1 MVCLPIAVIFISK
14 QLQNSNLQNLTNL
27 TNLKRLAS
35 IELGKLGLGKLELG
49 KLELGKLER
58 GDRKAQPAVNE
69 VTPAMHYHSSH
80 QLFTALKDNWCK

>member
-49 KLELGKLER
+49 KLER
-58 GDRKAQPAVNE
+58 GDRKAQPAVNG

>member
-1 MVCLPIAVIFISK
+1 MMVCLPIAVIFISK

-49 KLELGKLER
+49 KLER
-58 GDRKAQPAVNE
+58 GDRKAQPAVNG

>member
-1 MVCLPIAVIFISK
+1 MMVCLPMAVIFISK

-49 KLELGKLER
+49 KLER

>member
-1 MVCLPIAVIFISK
+1 MAVIFISK

-49 KLELGKLER
+49 KLER

>member
-1 MVCLPIAVIFISK
+1 MMVCLPMAVIFISK

-27 TNLKRLAS
+27 TNLTNLKRLAS
-35 IELGKLGLGKLELG
+35 IELGKLGLG

>member
-1 MVCLPIAVIFISK
+1 VIFISK
-14 QLQNSNLQNLTNL
+14 QLQNSNLQNLTNLTNL

-49 KLELGKLER
+49 KLER
-58 GDRKAQPAVNE
+58 GDRKAQPAVNG

>member
-1 MVCLPIAVIFISK
+1 MAVIFISK
-14 QLQNSNLQNLTNL
+14 QLQNSNLQNLTNLTNL

-49 KLELGKLER
+49 KLER
-58 GDRKAQPAVNE
+58 GDRKAQPAVNG

>member
-1 MVCLPIAVIFISK
+1 MVCLPMAVIFISK

-49 KLELGKLER
+49 KLER

>member
-1 MVCLPIAVIFISK
+1 MMVCLPIAVIFISK

-35 IELGKLGLGKLELG
+35 IELGKLGLGKLE
-49 KLELGKLER
+49 R
-58 GDRKAQPAVNE
+58 GDRKAQPAVNG

>member
-1 MVCLPIAVIFISK
+1 MVCLPMAVIFISK

-49 KLELGKLER
+49 KLER
-58 GDRKAQPAVNE
+58 GDRKAQPAVNG

>member
-14 QLQNSNLQNLTNL
+14 QLQNSNLQNLTNLTNL

-49 KLELGKLER
+49 KLER
-58 GDRKAQPAVNE
+58 GDRKAQPAVNG

>member
-1 MVCLPIAVIFISK
+1 MMVCLPMAVIFISK
-14 QLQNSNLQNLTNL
+14 QLQNSNLQNLTNLTNL

-49 KLELGKLER
+49 KLER
-58 GDRKAQPAVNE
+58 GDRKAQPAVNG

>member
-1 MVCLPIAVIFISK
+1 MVCLPMAVIFISK
-14 QLQNSNLQNLTNL
+14 QLQNSNLQNLTNLTNL

-49 KLELGKLER
+49 KLER
-58 GDRKAQPAVNE
+58 GDRKAQPAVNG

-80 QLFTALKDNWCK
+80 QLFTALKDNW

>member
-1 MVCLPIAVIFISK
+1 MVCLPMAVIFISK
-14 QLQNSNLQNLTNL
+14 QLQNSNLQNLTNLTNL

-49 KLELGKLER
+49 KLER
-58 GDRKAQPAVNE
+58 GDRKAQPAVNG

>member
-1 MVCLPIAVIFISK
+1 MMVCLPMAVIFISK
-14 QLQNSNLQNLTNL
+14 QLQNSNLQNLTNLTNL

-35 IELGKLGLGKLELG
+35 IELGKLGLGKLG
-49 KLELGKLER
+49 LGKLER
-58 GDRKAQPAVNE
+58 GDRKAQPAVNG